1 VSEQVVSQR
10 NRSNARAVLAK
21 RVVAVTVAGVFLL
34 PVLFCCLRDKLSGRA
49 CRLAEWGDA

>member
-1 VSEQVVSQR
+1 MSEQVVSQR